1 MLRLAWSVYSPK
13 DFAET
18 KTVTGHLSA
27 PDPEYSQQDPD
38 LNRDPALSRLVKDN
52 GDYSSEFR
60 PEASSKNRSTT
71 FHRRPGR
78 RLPRPRQ
85 RALVDPHKPDKQS
98 RVINTSFP
106 VLPTDRR
113 HRHPNNYFTRIHPRR
128 AHTCSPHSI
137 LTSPARIITSPH
149 CLVAS
154 TRHVA

>member
-1 MLRLAWSVYSPK
+1 MLRLAWSVYSSK

-38 LNRDPALSRLVKDN
+38 LNRDPGLSRLGKDN
-52 GDYSSEFR
+52 GDYSSELR
-60 PEASSKNRSTT
+60 PEASSKNRSTH

-78 RLPRPRQ
+78 GLPRPWQ
-85 RALVDPHKPDKQS
+85 RALVDAHKPDKRS
-98 RVINTSFP
+98 RFVNTSFP
-106 VLPTDRR
+106 VLPPDRC
-113 HRHPNNYFTRIHPRR
+113 HRHSYNHSTRIHPRC
-128 AHTCSPHSI
+128 AHTSTPHFI
-137 LTSPARIITSPH
+137 LTSPARIIASPN